1 MEERVLP
8 IKITDNET
16 GTTYEL
22 DFNKDAVAL
31 ADRRKFDLDDV
42 QKFPGTKIPELFYYS
57 FRMHHRNM
65 SETQTNDILYN
76 KLGGLSG
83 EMLARLMQLFDQA
96 RLSNNIQSDEDLAKN
111 SRMTVEM

>member
-57 FRMHHRNM
+57 FRMHHRNIT
-65 SETQTNDILYN
+65 ETQANDILA
-76 KLGGLSG
+76 KLGGVSG

-96 RLSNNIQSDEDLAKN
+96 RLSNNIQSEEDLAKN